1 MGILE
6 HQGRG
11 AISQN
16 AVPESTIRVVI
27 GSVNTIALLAIHP
40 DKGYATTNFLET
52 SWPFFWSESILLKFA
67 W

>member
-16 AVPESTIRVVI
+16 TGPESTIRAVI
-27 GSVNTIALLAIHP
+27 GSVDTSAFIVTNP
-40 DKGYATTNFLET
+40 D
-52 SWPFFWSESILLKFA
+52 
-67 W
+67 